1 MKMDVLRS
9 TDKHSSESVES
20 VLLDTFPQS
29 IYCLFLNYSRS
40 GEDCCIHCV
49 HFSVYK
55 EID

>member
-9 TDKHSSESVES
+9 TGKHSSESVES